1 MKTLFAFFATS
12 ALFLTM
18 AVEARSIQKP
28 RILEADIHTFNVDT
42 EGSFAGYKT
51 QYGKISVNE
60 INRTV
65 TLYLSLGPKCAPG
78 MMCPMYLIAKKIE
91 LPMISGKRD
100 QCHVVTY
107 VANKNDMPVDGANET
122 LVVTDFSNNICPSFA
137 FAAYP
142 ETKVD
147 YISEYFDRLQGK
159 LKREHNTFLADK
171 LEIVQQ

>member
-12 ALFLTM
+12 ALFLSM
-18 AVEARSIQKP
+18 AAEARSIQKP
-28 RILEADIHTFNVDT
+28 RLLEADIHTFQVDS

-51 QYGKISVNE
+51 QYGRISVNE

-65 TLYLSLGPKCAPG
+65 TLFLSLRPNCAPG

-107 VANKNDMPVDGANET
+107 IAQKNELPVDGSKET
-122 LVVTDFSNNICPSFA
+122 LTVTDFSNNICPSFH

-142 ETKVD
+142 EAKVD
-147 YISEYFDRLQGK
+147 HTSEYYNRLQGK
-159 LKREHNTFLADK
+159 LKRERNTFLAEK
-171 LEIVQQ
+171 LEITQQ